1 MPSLKYLA
9 DNNYNMVYMTKA
21 VNLGEFE
28 QVVLLAVLRLAEQG
42 AYGVSIRAEIA
53 RCTKRKPTP
62 GAIYTTL
69 ERLERKGLVSS
80 SVGEATPM
88 RGGKAKRY
96 YRVNARGVTALNRAL
111 SAFQSLSQGLVAV
124 GESGG

>member
-1 MPSLKYLA
+1 
-9 DNNYNMVYMTKA
+9 MVYMTKP

-28 QVVLLAVLRLAEQG
+28 QVVLLAVLRLAESG

-80 SVGEATPM
+80 SVGEATPI

-111 SAFQSLSQGLVAV
+111 AGFQSLSRGLVAV

>member
-1 MPSLKYLA
+1 MKCLT
-9 DNNYNMVYMTKA
+9 DNNYNMVYMAKA
-21 VNLGEFE
+21 PNLGEFE
-28 QVVLLAVLRLAEQG
+28 QVVLLAILRLAEHG

-53 RCTKRKPTP
+53 QCTKRKPTP

-69 ERLERKGLVSS
+69 ERLERKGFVGS

-96 YRVNARGVTALNRAL
+96 YRVSTRGRAALNRAL
-111 SAFQSLSQGLVAV
+111 SAFQSLSNGLVIL
-124 GESGG
+124 GQTGGG

>member
-1 MPSLKYLA
+1 
-9 DNNYNMVYMTKA
+9 MVYMAKPT
-21 VNLGEFE
+21 NLGEFE
-28 QVVLLAVLRLAEQG
+28 QVVLLATLRLAERG
-42 AYGVSIRAEIA
+42 AYGVSIREEIA
-53 RCTKRKPTP
+53 QRTQRKPTP

-69 ERLERKGLVSS
+69 DRLERKGFVSS

-96 YRVNARGVTALNRAL
+96 YRVSARGVAALDRAL
-111 SAFQSLSQGLVAV
+111 TAFQSLSRGLVL

>member
-1 MPSLKYLA
+1 MG
-9 DNNYNMVYMTKA
+9 YMA
-21 VNLGEFE
+21 NSVNLGEFE
-28 QVVLLAVLRLAEQG
+28 QVVLLAILRLAEQG

-53 RCTKRKPTP
+53 LHTKRKPTP

-96 YRVNARGVTALNRAL
+96 YRVSARGMAALNRAL
-111 SAFQSLSQGLVAV
+111 SAFRSLSNGLVL